1 MFKSKIVSL
10 SLVSLVIFSLNAH
23 AKLYKWVDDQ
33 GITHYGEIIP
43 PEYANKDR
51 DSIKKSGGLEKR
63 PEKIT
68 PELKQARDEEAQRK
82 KSADQAALEQTRRDS
97 ALLNTYSNENEI
109 DQARDRSLVLVNA
122 RIESNTMLLK
132 SAQVTLDGHKNEVE
146 NRTKAGRKIPQ
157 SLTDDIAESEARVAK
172 FKKELHNSEE
182 ELIAVKSRFERDKLQ
197 YRRLK
202 GIPPT
207 Q

>member
-1 MFKSKIVSL
+1 MYKSKITSL
-10 SLVSLVIFSLNAH
+10 CLIMLAAFSLNAH

-33 GITHYGEIIP
+33 GITHYGEIVP

-51 DSIKKSGGLEKR
+51 DSLRKSGGLEKK

-68 PELKQARDEEAQRK
+68 PEMQQARDEEAQRK
-82 KSADQAALEQTRRDS
+82 NLANKEALEQARRDS
-97 ALLNTYSNENEI
+97 ALLNTFSNEKEI

-132 SAQVTLDGHKNEVE
+132 SAQASLDGHKKEAE
-146 NRTKAGRKIPQ
+146 SRTKAGKKIPQ
-157 SLTDDIAESEARVAK
+157 SLTDDISESETRVEK
-172 FKKELHNSEE
+172 YKTELRKSEE
-182 ELIAVKSRFERDKLQ
+182 ELIAVKSRFERDKSL
-197 YRRLK
+197 YRSLK
-202 GIPPT
+202 GIPAS

>member
-1 MFKSKIVSL
+1 MFKSKIVGFSL
-10 SLVSLVIFSLNAH
+10 ASLIIFSMNAH

-43 PEYANKDR
+43 PEYANKER
-51 DSIKKSGGLEKR
+51 DSLRKSGVLEKR

-68 PELKQARDEEAQRK
+68 PEMKQAREEEAQRK
-82 KSADQAALEQTRRDS
+82 KLADQATMEQVRRDS

-132 SAQVTLDGHKNEVE
+132 SAQTTLDEHKSEVE
-146 NRTKAGRKIPQ
+146 TRTKAGRKIPQ
-157 SLTDDIAESEARVAK
+157 SLTDDITESEARVAK
-172 FKKELHNSEE
+172 FKTELHNSEE
-182 ELIAVKSRFERDKLQ
+182 ELIAVKGRFEREKLL

-202 GIPPT
+202 GLPPAP
-207 Q
+207 

>member
-51 DSIKKSGGLEKR
+51 ASLKKSGVLEKG
-63 PEKIT
+63 PERIT
-68 PELKQARDEEAQRK
+68 PEIKQARDEEEQRK
-82 KSADQAALEQTRRDS
+82 ISADKEALEQSRRDN
-97 ALLNTYSNENEI
+97 ALLNTFSNEKEI

-132 SAQVTLDGHKNEVE
+132 SAQASLDGHKKEAE
-146 NRTKAGRKIPQ
+146 SRTKTGKKIPQ

-172 FKKELHNSEE
+172 YKTELLKSEE
-182 ELIAVKSRFERDKLQ
+182 ELIAVKNRFERDKLL

-202 GIPPT
+202 GIPPA